1 MSLLAGL
8 ASCLE
13 REWMPEQLSNRT
25 VEAAE
30 IVWRI
35 IRARRARTELFKPGL
50 FSDPAWDML
59 LFLFVAGA
67 REQIVTVTELA
78 AATATPIPSA
88 VRWIDVLE
96 RNGLLQRKAEPTNM
110 EQDIVELGGRGM
122 TTICDWI
129 ENCGLASF
137 RTSDHS
143 AGEA

>member
-1 MSLLAGL
+1 
-8 ASCLE
+8 
-13 REWMPEQLSNRT
+13 MPEQLSNRT

-78 AATATPIPSA
+78 DSTATSIPSA

-96 RNGLLQRKAEPTNM
+96 RDGLLQHKAKATNM
-110 EQDIVELGGRGM
+110 GQDIVTLGGRGM
-122 TTICDWI
+122 TAICDWI

-137 RTSDHS
+137 RTSNHS